1 MYALCICTCIC
12 ICICICVCISISICI
27 CVCIGI
33 CICIPP
39 CLRFAGSELCGPPAK
54 PVLARR
60 LKCRCRLPAS
70 FLPLLVNCIVHCKM
84 YFRISAC
91 IFFLSF
97 TCVFVIVFVFLCYFV
112 CQSIVACS
120 GQLPCAGARARPLL
134 PPLVGKTRHTFEF
147 RPKNWVAVLLQVG
160 RSRGF
165 QDLQHWLW
173 QHRHGYRFLVDEF
186 GVRAEVAVGDGG
198 TGW

>member
-12 ICICICVCISISICI
+12 ICICICVCISIRICI

-70 FLPLLVNCIVHCKM
+70 FLPLLINCIVHCE
-84 YFRISAC
+84 
-91 IFFLSF
+91 IFS
-97 TCVFVIVFVFLCYFV
+97 VFLHVFSSCLSHVCLQLYLYFCV
-112 CQSIVACS
+112 ILCVKVLLHVAANCPAPGHALGHYCRRS
-120 GQLPCAGARARPLL
+120 WEKLATRLNFAQKIGA
-134 PPLVGKTRHTFEF
+134 H
-147 RPKNWVAVLLQVG
+147 LLQVG
-160 RSRGF
+160 RSRVF

-173 QHRHGYRFLVDEF
+173 QHRHG
-186 GVRAEVAVGDGG
+186 
-198 TGW
+198 